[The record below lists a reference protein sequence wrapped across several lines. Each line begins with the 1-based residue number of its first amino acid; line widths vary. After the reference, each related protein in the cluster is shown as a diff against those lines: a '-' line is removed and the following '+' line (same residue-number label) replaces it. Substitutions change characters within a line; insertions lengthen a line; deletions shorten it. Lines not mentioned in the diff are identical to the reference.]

1 MLLAGQVLMPL
12 RAFGDVQFKWS
23 LELQQSILASLKS
36 GVDPDSAILHHYTPP
51 NYTSPPYLDAMP
63 EIIYHKLRP
72 QDRFLILGTD
82 GLWDELGSKEAVRI
96 VGEHL
101 SAIHLQVCVE
111 ENHSFISTI
120 SIFVRLSAIIFFQ
133 PVFHCS
139 LIVGP
144 IKFFLLS
151 VWFPR
156 LPLLRLRDS

>member
-1 MLLAGQVLMPL
+1 MLLVRQVLMPL

-23 LELQQSILASLKS
+23 LELQQSLLASLKS

-82 GLWDELGSKEAVRI
+82 GLWDELGSKEAVGI
-96 VGEHL
+96 IGEHL

-111 ENHSFISTI
+111 EDHKLYIHYFHICAPLRPSTI
-120 SIFVRLSAIIFFQ
+120 IFLSGF
-133 PVFHCS
+133 PGSHY
-139 LIVGP
+139 
-144 IKFFLLS
+144 S
-151 VWFPR
+151 V
-156 LPLLRLRDS
+156 

>member
-1 MLLAGQVLMPL
+1 
-12 RAFGDVQFKWS
+12 
-23 LELQQSILASLKS
+23 
-36 GVDPDSAILHHYTPP
+36 
-51 NYTSPPYLDAMP
+51 MP

-82 GLWDELGSKEAVRI
+82 GLWDELGNKEAVRI

-111 ENHSFISTI
+111 ENHKVLYPLFPYLCDCQQSF
-120 SIFVRLSAIIFFQ
+120 FFQ

-156 LPLLRLRDS
+156 LPLLRLRDSWIWVGCMNSWWDAGPAPPLLLTPTLPRTLSDTLSALGTMGSSVRWNWPPC